1 MNYKE
6 LLYNKDA
13 ALTFFPRLAVIFNKY
28 DDIESERIFCETGE
42 KRKSDK
48 SGLSK
53 AIVINQLNYWLGI
66 NQKSG
71 NNFRDGYYWTYNTY
85 QMWADNDFVFWSADT
100 VKRVFTSLEKIGVV
114 VSTSAYNKLGLDKT
128 KWYRIDYDRLQEI
141 IDTVEEY
148 EKSRSVQP
156 ASSKRA
162 TCTVEEGNVP
172 RRGGQPAPSN
182 TIDYTETSS
191 ETTSESM
198 RVCSFSGEKEVSP
211 SSEGG
216 TLSPTVTKAIDEAMT
231 EEGEST
237 DSFCR
242 AELKDIAEYFVSE
255 YARTQGKPHKP
266 LTRPAISNI
275 VYNYLHQDED
285 EYGIMDD
292 VLTLDQYIPLI
303 DMYMQTNY
311 REGIEKSL
319 SHFMSGSIRRNLKA
333 KLIE

>member
-28 DDIESERIFCETGE
+28 DDIESERIFRETGE

-114 VSTSAYNKLGLDKT
+114 ISTSAYNKLGLDKT

-172 RRGGQPAPSN
+172 RRGGQLAPSN

-198 RVCSFSGEKEVSP
+198 RVCSFSAEKEVSP

-231 EEGEST
+231 EEGESP

-255 YARTQGKPHKP
+255 YARTQRKPHKP
-266 LTRPAISNI
+266 ITRPAISNI

-292 VLTLDQYIPLI
+292 VWMLDQYIPLI
-303 DMYMQTNY
+303 DMYMQARY
-311 REGIEKSL
+311 REGTEKSL

>member
-28 DDIESERIFCETGE
+28 DDIESERIFRETGE

-100 VKRVFTSLEKIGVV
+100 VKRIFTSLEKIGVV

-148 EKSRSVQP
+148 EKPRSVQP
-156 ASSKRA
+156 APSKRA

-172 RRGGQPAPSN
+172 RRGGQLAPSN
-182 TIDYTETSS
+182 TIDYTDTSS

-198 RVCSFSGEKEVSP
+198 DVCSFSGKKSAR
-211 SSEGG
+211 
-216 TLSPTVTKAIDEAMT
+216 PTQL
-231 EEGEST
+231 
-237 DSFCR
+237 DSFLEKAFADELMEPGE
-242 AELKDIAEYFVSE
+242 AEARISDLKEIITYFMAKYMQE
-255 YARTQGKPHKP
+255 FRKTHRK
-266 LTRPAISNI
+266 LTEPAVKKI
-275 VYNYLHQDED
+275 VENYLFPDDD
-285 EYGIMDD
+285 EYGTMN
-292 VLTLDQYIPLI
+292 
-303 DMYMQTNY
+303 DMYTLEDY
-311 REGIEKSL
+311 RKIIDLYFMTKYGDGTEKSL
-319 SHFMSGSIRRNLKA
+319 SHFMSGLIRRNLKV
-333 KLIE
+333 KLID

>member
-28 DDIESERIFCETGE
+28 DDIESEKVFRETGE

-156 ASSKRA
+156 APSKRA

-172 RRGGQPAPSN
+172 HRGGQLAPSN
-182 TIDYTETSS
+182 TIDYTE
-191 ETTSESM
+191 
-198 RVCSFSGEKEVSP
+198 GH
-211 SSEGG
+211 
-216 TLSPTVTKAIDEAMT
+216 
-231 EEGEST
+231 GESENGFT
-237 DSFCR
+237 DSSSRGRPDNIRCE
-242 AELKDIAEYFVSE
+242 A
-255 YARTQGKPHKP
+255 QGAGCNG
-266 LTRPAISNI
+266 R
-275 VYNYLHQDED
+275 
-285 EYGIMDD
+285 
-292 VLTLDQYIPLI
+292 
-303 DMYMQTNY
+303 
-311 REGIEKSL
+311 
-319 SHFMSGSIRRNLKA
+319 
-333 KLIE
+333 